1 MLTESGINSIQSQR
15 SKKDHVIELIKKDY
29 ELSLLSVLP
38 GFESKLF
45 EIKRIA
51 TRLHIEPQVRD
62 DFIDL
67 LFDSGL
73 WTLKDNKKE
82 VVCDFDLLDMGDIS
96 ISDFLSMTVSIIT
109 RLKHDPPGE
118 YETLTLVTSKD
129 LVKTFLKSIN
139 RSLKELYLSSQSEG
153 LQKDCVF
160 SWTHTGMLEYE
171 FKKQKDDKLEE

>member
-1 MLTESGINSIQSQR
+1 MITESRDHSSQSQR
-15 SKKDHVIELIKKDY
+15 SKKDQVVELIKKDY

-45 EIKRIA
+45 EIRRIA
-51 TRLHIEPQVRD
+51 TRLHIDPQVRD

-67 LFDSGL
+67 LLESEL
-73 WTLKDNKKE
+73 WKLKDNQKE

-129 LVKTFLKSIN
+129 LVRTFLKSIN
-139 RSLKELYLSSQSEG
+139 KSLKELYLNSQSEA

-171 FKKQKDDKLEE
+171 FKKQKEDLLEE